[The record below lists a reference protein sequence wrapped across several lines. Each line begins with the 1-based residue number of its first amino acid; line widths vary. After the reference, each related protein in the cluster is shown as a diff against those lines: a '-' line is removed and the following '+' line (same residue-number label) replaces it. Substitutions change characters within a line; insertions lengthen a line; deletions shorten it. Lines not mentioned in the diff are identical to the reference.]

1 MSASEPQPAS
11 APPTRRRVVAQ
22 ALGLVAAALVAGC
35 ASAPR
40 ESIPADLQ
48 SSFWSGRLGLTVASE
63 PPQSFSAG
71 FSLRGDE
78 QAGEL
83 SLTSPLGSTLAAMQ
97 WQPDSAVLRQ
107 GDKEQRYDSLD
118 DLVAH
123 ATGTPIP
130 VRALFSWLR
139 GQQQAIDGW
148 HADLSGLNNGRLFAQ
163 RQQPLPTVDLRL
175 VLDR

>member
-1 MSASEPQPAS
+1 MNGRLHYS
-11 APPTRRRVVAQ
+11 APANAMGRR
-22 ALGLVAAALVAGC
+22 LVTHAFLLATAALMAGC
-35 ASAPR
+35 ANAPR
-40 ESIPADLQ
+40 KGPPEDLQ
-48 SSFWSGRLGLTVASE
+48 RSSWSGRLGLTVASE

-71 FSLRGDE
+71 FSLSGDE

-83 SLTSPLGSTLAAMQ
+83 SLTSPVGSTLAAMQ
-97 WQPDSAVLRQ
+97 WTPGTAVLRQ
-107 GDKEQRYDSLD
+107 GEKEQRYDSLD

-139 GQQQAIDGW
+139 GRPQAVEGW
-148 HADLSGLNNGRLFAQ
+148 HADLSGLDNGRLFAQ
-163 RQQPLPTVDLRL
+163 RRQPLPTVDLRL

>member
-1 MSASEPQPAS
+1 ME
-11 APPTRRRVVAQ
+11 
-22 ALGLVAAALVAGC
+22 
-35 ASAPR
+35 
-40 ESIPADLQ
+40 Q
-48 SSFWSGRLGLTVASE
+48 SSWSGRLGLTIASE

-71 FSLRGDE
+71 FSLSGDE
-78 QAGEL
+78 QSGEL

-97 WQPDSAVLRQ
+97 WQPGAAVLRQ
-107 GDKEQRYDSLD
+107 GEAVQRYDSLD

-139 GQQQAIDGW
+139 GHQQAIDGW
-148 HADLSGLNNGRLFAQ
+148 HADLSGLNSGRLFAQ
-163 RQQPLPTVDLRL
+163 RRQPLPTVDLRL

>member
-1 MSASEPQPAS
+1 M
-11 APPTRRRVVAQ
+11 RRRNAAQ
-22 ALGLVAAALVAGC
+22 ILVLAGAALVAGC
-35 ASAPR
+35 ASAPKG
-40 ESIPADLQ
+40 STPTDLQ
-48 SSFWSGRLGLTVASE
+48 QSSWSGRLGLTVASE

-71 FSLRGDE
+71 FSLSGDE
-78 QAGEL
+78 QSGEL

-97 WQPDSAVLRQ
+97 WQPGTAVLRQ
-107 GDKEQRYDSLD
+107 GEEEQRYNSLD

-123 ATGTPIP
+123 ATGTPLP

-139 GQQQAIDGW
+139 GQQQDIDGW

-163 RQQPLPTVDLRL
+163 RRQPLPTVDLRL

>member
-1 MSASEPQPAS
+1 MSVSTPHPAS
-11 APPTRRRVVAQ
+11 APPESRRVVTLTL
-22 ALGLVAAALVAGC
+22 ALVVAALMAGC
-35 ASAPR
+35 ASAPK
-40 ESIPADLQ
+40 ESPLEDLQ
-48 SSFWSGRLGLTVASE
+48 RSSWTGRLGLTVASE

-78 QAGEL
+78 QSGEL

-97 WQPDSAVLRQ
+97 WQPGTAVLRQ
-107 GDKEQRYDSLD
+107 GEQEQRYNSLD

-123 ATGTPIP
+123 ATGTPLP

-139 GQQQAIDGW
+139 GQQQDIDGW

-163 RQQPLPTVDLRL
+163 RRQPLPTVDLRM